1 MKYFLIVLVSFM
13 MTQCSFAKSP
23 EVTAVYNREMAIPE
37 AVKKITDPYMRQLTI
52 EKLKERNIKCLMF
65 LSDNK
70 YAFIPDGVADEN
82 VNVNGDG
89 SIYVNLKDNQM
100 AVQRSILEK
109 SFVVEQPFKMEQWD
123 IMPAETK
130 TINGKMCKKAVSR
143 NDSMVVAWF
152 CDKIPCVMGPNG
164 YGGLPGL
171 IMQLET
177 SLATYTLTSFKA
189 NPTSTLNIVN
199 NQKGNKISQTEYQ
212 RVRAEKLRALGASS
226 TGGVQVIKMGQ

>member
-109 SFVVEQPFKMEQWD
+109 SFVVEQPFKMEQ
-123 IMPAETK
+123 
-130 TINGKMCKKAVSR
+130 
-143 NDSMVVAWF
+143 
-152 CDKIPCVMGPNG
+152 
-164 YGGLPGL
+164 
-171 IMQLET
+171 
-177 SLATYTLTSFKA
+177 
-189 NPTSTLNIVN
+189 
-199 NQKGNKISQTEYQ
+199 
-212 RVRAEKLRALGASS
+212 
-226 TGGVQVIKMGQ
+226 